1 MWPWEHA
8 IVGYLSYSL
17 FCHLVFR
24 TAPGGLD
31 AFAVVFAS
39 VLPDLIDKP
48 LAWEFGVF
56 EAGYALGHS
65 VFFAVPL
72 SIVVGTIAH
81 RVGRPR
87 LALAFPI
94 GYLLHLPGDI
104 LYSYASEGV
113 LYVGIVLWP
122 IAVVPGDPAK
132 RSFVEAF
139 GSLFGRYVQTL
150 LAGDV
155 STYVWIQF
163 ALAGLAFLV
172 WLYDGLP
179 VLRDL
184 LNGCRRI
191 VRTLIGPDRSTRE

>member
-8 IVGYLSYSL
+8 ILGYLSYSL

-24 TAPGGLD
+24 TPPGGVD

-56 EAGYALGHS
+56 EAGYAIGHS
-65 VFFAVPL
+65 LLFAVPL
-72 SIVVGTIAH
+72 SILVGTIAY

-87 LALAFPI
+87 IALAFPI

-104 LYSYASEGV
+104 LYTYASDGV
-113 LYVGIVLWP
+113 LYAEIVLWP
-122 IAVVPGDPAK
+122 IAVVPGNSAG
-132 RSFVEAF
+132 RGFLGAF
-139 GSLFGRYVQTL
+139 ESLFGQYVQTL

-163 ALAGLAFLV
+163 GLAGLAFLL

-184 LNGCRRI
+184 LVGCRRI
-191 VRTLIGPDRSTRE
+191 ARTVVGSDRSARE

>member
-8 IVGYLSYSL
+8 ILGYLSYSL
-17 FCHLVFR
+17 VCHLLFR
-24 TAPGGLD
+24 TSPGGLD

-56 EAGYALGHS
+56 EAGYAMGHS
-65 VFFAVPL
+65 LFFAVPL
-72 SIVVGTIAH
+72 SLLVGTIAY
-81 RVGRPR
+81 RAGRP
-87 LALAFPI
+87 LIALAFPI

-104 LYSYASEGV
+104 LYSYASDGV
-113 LYVGIVLWP
+113 LYVEIVLWP
-122 IAVVPGDPAK
+122 IAVAPGGSA
-132 RSFVEAF
+132 RQGFLEAF
-139 GSLFGRYVQTL
+139 GSLFGRYVGTL

-155 STYVWIQF
+155 STYVWLQF
-163 ALAGLAFLV
+163 GLAVLAFLM

-184 LNGCRRI
+184 LVGCRRI
-191 VRTLIGPDRSTRE
+191 ARTLSGSDRSTRK

>member
-8 IVGYLSYSL
+8 IIGYLSYSL
-17 FCHLVFR
+17 ICHLVFR
-24 TAPGGLD
+24 TAPGGPD

-56 EAGYALGHS
+56 EAGYAIGHS
-65 VFFAVPL
+65 LFFAVPL
-72 SIVVGTIAH
+72 SILVGTIAR
-81 RVGRPR
+81 RVGRAR
-87 LALAFPI
+87 IALAFPI
-94 GYLLHLPGDI
+94 GYLLHLPSDI
-104 LYSYASEGV
+104 LYSYASERV
-113 LYVGIVLWP
+113 LYVEIVLWP
-122 IAVVPGDPAK
+122 IAVVPGDSAG
-132 RSFVEAF
+132 RGFLGAF
-139 GSLFGRYVQTL
+139 ELLFGRYVRTL

-163 ALAGLAFLV
+163 GLAGIAFLV

-184 LNGCRRI
+184 YLGCRRI
-191 VRTLIGPDRSTRE
+191 AHSLIGSDRSTRE